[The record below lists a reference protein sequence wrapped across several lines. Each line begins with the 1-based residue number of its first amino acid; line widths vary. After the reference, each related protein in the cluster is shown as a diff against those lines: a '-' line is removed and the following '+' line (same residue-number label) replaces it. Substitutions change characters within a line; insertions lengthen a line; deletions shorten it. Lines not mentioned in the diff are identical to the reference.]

1 MRQTP
6 NHFYDQLTDRERE
19 FVERVF
25 DGKFLHETADRLRV
39 PLAGDDRIA
48 YAIDAFARAII
59 QSRRVP

>member
-6 NHFYDQLTDRERE
+6 HYFYDQLTDRERE
-19 FVERVF
+19 LCERVF
-25 DGKFLHETADRLRV
+25 DGKHMYEAAARLHV

-59 QSRRVP
+59 QSRKVP